1 MVSKRKPLT
10 HLVPRKSIESN
21 ILIIRGKKVMMD
33 RDLAKLY
40 GVPTKALNQA
50 VKRNK
55 GRFPPDFMFE
65 LNKSG
70 KNELVTNCD
79 RFKTLK
85 HSTSFPYAFT
95 EPGVAMLSSV
105 LNSEVA
111 IHVNIQI
118 IRTFIRLRE
127 MISTHKELAQKLN
140 QLERRM
146 EKKDEEISA
155 IFEVIRELM
164 TSPEPPEKPRKKIG
178 FRR

>member
-1 MVSKRKPLT
+1 
-10 HLVPRKSIESN
+10 
-21 ILIIRGKKVMMD
+21 MMD

-65 LNKSG
+65 LNKSE

-105 LNSEVA
+105 LNSEVR
-111 IHVNIQI
+111 IPVN
-118 IRTFIRLRE
+118 
-127 MISTHKELAQKLN
+127 
-140 QLERRM
+140 
-146 EKKDEEISA
+146 SA
-155 IFEVIRELM
+155 TESCGKF
-164 TSPEPPEKPRKKIG
+164 TTEP
-178 FRR
+178 